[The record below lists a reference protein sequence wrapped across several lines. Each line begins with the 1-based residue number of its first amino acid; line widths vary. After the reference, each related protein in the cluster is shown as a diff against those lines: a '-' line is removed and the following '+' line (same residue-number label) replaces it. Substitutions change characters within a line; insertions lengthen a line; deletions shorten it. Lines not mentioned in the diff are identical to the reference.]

1 MVRGLLEDIALG
13 RVQIES
19 LEELAARLVELQE
32 TQEEAK
38 WAMGDLLLCGRA
50 LFGGRGYARTVA
62 GMLGCSTRFVEVLMR
77 TAQTFAPEERVP
89 DLSWSHHEIASRT
102 ADPHTWA
109 ALAVDNGWSTRQLR
123 EAIREAQ
130 EHGVERHDAAREAD
144 VLIRRVEEY
153 VRRWG
158 RDGEAGLRELWLR
171 VTDVLDTWRKEDARR
186 SAGE

>member
-1 MVRGLLEDIALG
+1 VVRGLLEDIALG